1 MNSYTNCVPQSNL
14 AAASLELSDEDYK
27 TLASLDHQ
35 KRSVP
40 ADMWLKPETGPYKT
54 DADVWEKVHLA
65 LPLLW
70 VLCIQVPASAVVMSA
85 EELFKPNVNYKKL
98 WNKHAHS
105 VAVALRQG
113 FPGGLP

>member
-1 MNSYTNCVPQSNL
+1 VPQSNL

-70 VLCIQVPASAVVMSA
+70 VLCIWVPASAVRRSSWKTT
-85 EELFKPNVNYKKL
+85 LDYKNL
-98 WNKHAHS
+98 WNKHAHP
-105 VAVALRQG
+105 VAVALPQG